1 MISSIKNAQLAN
13 KTVIFQ
19 KKNNFCFLL
28 LNVLWDEG
36 FILGFKKSIF
46 STQHYEI
53 YLKYNDKKQSLNFLN
68 IKIVFKPNINFFLNV
83 KQLWKLN
90 LTTELLILSTSK
102 GLVTHNHCRKYNIGG
117 KPFILL
123 K

>member
-53 YLKYNDKKQSLNFLN
+53 YLKYNDKKT
-68 IKIVFKPNINFFLNV
+68 VFKLFEYKNSF
-83 KQLWKLN
+83 
-90 LTTELLILSTSK
+90 
-102 GLVTHNHCRKYNIGG
+102 
-117 KPFILL
+117 
-123 K
+123 